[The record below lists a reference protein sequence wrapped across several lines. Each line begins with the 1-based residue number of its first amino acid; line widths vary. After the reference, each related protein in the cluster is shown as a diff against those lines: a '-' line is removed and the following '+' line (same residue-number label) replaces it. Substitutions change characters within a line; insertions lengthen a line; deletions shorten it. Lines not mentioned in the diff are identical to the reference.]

1 MLDKGSSAN
10 AFFYANPKTEK
21 SVSGFFFLGEIVNFH
36 SIEEILQEIRLGGMV
51 IIVDDEH
58 RENEGDLVFAASAVT
73 PEKINFMMKY
83 GRGLVCVPVTEERAK
98 VLNLLDMTHQS
109 KDPMKTAFTISVD
122 ARLGITTGI
131 SAFDRSR
138 TVEIIADPKRSAED
152 LVSPG
157 HMFPLKA
164 KKGGVLIRAG
174 HTEAA
179 VDLARLAGFEPAG
192 VICEIVNEDG
202 TMSRLPELFRFAAQ
216 HGLKIGTIRDL
227 IEYRRRF
234 DTLVERVSEADVPTA
249 QGTWKVR
256 VYRSV
261 VDDAEHVALIKG
273 QPGDTPCLVRM
284 HSECFTG
291 DILGSLRCDC
301 RDQLATSME
310 MIEKAGVGVIIYLRQ
325 EGRGIGLAN
334 KLKAYA
340 LQDKGLDTVE
350 ANEAL
355 GFKPDLRD
363 YGTGA
368 QILTDLGLKKLRLIT
383 NNPRKIVGLE
393 GHGLEVVER
402 ISAPTPVYKHNEKY
416 LQSKKS
422 KLGHFLNF

>member
-1 MLDKGSSAN
+1 
-10 AFFYANPKTEK
+10 
-21 SVSGFFFLGEIVNFH
+21 
-36 SIEEILQEIRLGGMV
+36 MV

-73 PEKINFMMKY
+73 PEKINFMMMH
-83 GRGLVCVPVTEERAK
+83 GRGLICVPITEDRALELGLK
-98 VLNLLDMTHQS
+98 DMARRS
-109 KDPMKTAFTISVD
+109 SDPMKTAFTISVD
-122 ARLGITTGI
+122 ARLGISTGI
-131 SAFDRSR
+131 SAFDRAR
-138 TVEIIADPKRSAED
+138 TVELLGDPKSRAGD
-152 LVSPG
+152 FVMPG

-164 KKGGVLIRAG
+164 KSGGVLVRAG

-179 VDLARLAGFEPAG
+179 VDLARIAGFYPAG
-192 VICEIVNEDG
+192 VICEIVGDDG
-202 TMSRLPELFRFAAQ
+202 SMLRLPDLCDFAQ
-216 HGLKIGTIRDL
+216 KHGLKIGTIKDL
-227 IEYRRRF
+227 IDYRRRR
-234 DTLVERVSEADVPTA
+234 DRLVERVSQADVPTA
-249 QGTWKVR
+249 QGVWKVC

-261 VDDAEHVALIKG
+261 VDGAEHVALLKG
-273 QPGDTPCLVRM
+273 NPGRDATLVRM

-301 RDQLATSME
+301 RDQLTSSME
-310 MIEKAGVGVIIYLRQ
+310 MIEKAGQGVVVYLRQ

-334 KLKAYA
+334 KLRAYE
-340 LQDKGLDTVE
+340 LQDRGLDTVE

-363 YGTGA
+363 YGIGA
-368 QILTDLGLKKLRLIT
+368 QILRDLGLHKLRLIT

-402 ISAPTPVYKHNEKY
+402 VSLPTPVYPHNERY